1 MAGKFSRHALR
12 SRRGLEVRLVIIDT
26 TVWVDYLNGIAN
38 PHTGWLDQE
47 LDRQRLGLT
56 DLILSEVLQGVHDEH
71 EATAMRRELLKF
83 EVFTTG
89 GVELAVASAQNY
101 RTLRTKGRT
110 VRRTI
115 DCWIA
120 TFCLLNDHALLHT
133 DNDFDPFEKF
143 LGLRVIHP
151 V

>member
-1 MAGKFSRHALR
+1 M
-12 SRRGLEVRLVIIDT
+12 VIVDT

-38 PHTGWLDQE
+38 SQTDWLDQE

-56 DLILSEVLQGVHDEH
+56 DLILSEVLQGVRDEH
-71 EATAMRRELLKF
+71 EATATQRELLKF
-83 EVFTTG
+83 EVFPTG
-89 GVELAVASAQNY
+89 SIELAVASARNY

-110 VRRTI
+110 IRRTL

-120 TFCLLNDHALLHT
+120 TFCLLNDHALLHV
-133 DNDFDPFEKF
+133 DSDFDSFEKF

-151 V
+151 